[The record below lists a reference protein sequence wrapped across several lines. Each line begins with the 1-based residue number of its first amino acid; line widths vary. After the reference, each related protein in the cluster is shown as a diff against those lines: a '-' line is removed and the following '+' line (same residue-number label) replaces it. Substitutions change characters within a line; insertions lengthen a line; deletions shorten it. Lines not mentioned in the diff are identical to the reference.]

1 MWVLFKSRAEANREN
16 DTNRH
21 TGWRTFFLFIY
32 FSSSHEKMLKIEN
45 WIKIWEV
52 KPQKEGMKRET
63 HIQKKMS
70 EESVRNTTDSLNLI
84 DMQIVPG
91 LMGVFSW
98 QGWRDC
104 SKLPRES
111 TFFPAVSLPEK
122 LCSLPFRLHRYTT
135 PWSPHSNECFLLLI
149 YFLFFFG
156 VHFRFPLSLS
166 RQLIP
171 SIS

>member
-1 MWVLFKSRAEANREN
+1 
-16 DTNRH
+16 
-21 TGWRTFFLFIY
+21 
-32 FSSSHEKMLKIEN
+32 MLKIEN

-63 HIQKKMS
+63 HIQKKIS

-98 QGWRDC
+98 QGWRDR

-111 TFFPAVSLPEK
+111 TIFPAASLPEK
-122 LCSLPFRLHRYTT
+122 LCSLPFLLHRYSIHLVKIIFTRVCVCVCVYRDCFVFFSGRFADFQGYLVWSKLTT
-135 PWSPHSNECFLLLI
+135 LGLGFVFVGRNASVFDWIGLGA
-149 YFLFFFG
+149 LFCLF
-156 VHFRFPLSLS
+156 
-166 RQLIP
+166 
-171 SIS
+171 